1 MIKWIIKKMEEWA
14 PINWGEEW
22 DNNGL
27 ILGDPEK
34 DVKKV
39 LVALDVTLEVIYEA
53 IEIGA
58 DMIVTHHP
66 MLTFPVKR
74 ITPADY
80 QGKRVLKMLNNNIAF
95 YAAHTNLDQAPGG
108 VNDKLFERLG
118 LTKKE
123 RLAGGG
129 FTTGESMGLGLA
141 GYSETDFTLEELAR
155 HVKKCLDLPMVRYA
169 GNSNTIIKKIGIC
182 GGNGTG
188 ILSTAISSGC
198 SVFLTGD
205 WKLHLTQEALEM
217 GMCIIDITHFASE
230 NLVVPAIIERL
241 TKEAANDNMNIAFIK
256 SKSDGS
262 LYKYI
267 I

>member
-1 MIKWIIKKMEEWA
+1 MINWIIKKMEEWA
-14 PINWGEEW
+14 PVNWGEEW

-27 ILGDPEK
+27 ILGDPKK
-34 DVKKV
+34 DIKKV
-39 LVALDVTLEVIYEA
+39 LVALDATLEVIDEA
-53 IEIGA
+53 VEIGA
-58 DMIVTHHP
+58 EMILTHHP
-66 MLTFPVKR
+66 MLTFSVKR

-123 RLAGGG
+123 KLAGGG
-129 FTTGESMGLGLA
+129 FEAGESMGLGLA
-141 GYSETDFTLEELAR
+141 GYLDKDITLEELAK
-155 HVKKCLDLPMVRYA
+155 HAKKCLNLQTIRYA
-169 GNSNTIIKKIGIC
+169 GDSNTIIKKIGIC

-188 ILSTAISSGC
+188 ILSTAVSSGC

-230 NLVVPAIIERL
+230 NVVVPAIVERL
-241 TKEAANDNMNIAFIK
+241 TQEAAKDNMNIKFIQ

-262 LYKYI
+262 LYKYC
-267 I
+267 